1 MHACDLAV
9 PITSCHNIS
18 RLDKRE
24 KHWSSVEIN
33 TEPFTELSCI
43 QRVFELSEAPGLVR
57 ACQGN
62 LKEVVFPTG
71 YPRKPNKADG
81 CIVQI
86 KKKHVFINGLRALPR
101 GSMKEGNAWWCQ
113 GYCSLVWFS
122 RHWKPRSSLS
132 YSLLVGKIYTRVV
145 LPFCGH

>member
-1 MHACDLAV
+1 MHTCDLAV

-24 KHWSSVEIN
+24 KCWPSMEIN
-33 TEPFTELSCI
+33 TEPFTELSCCI
-43 QRVFELSEAPGLVR
+43 QRVFKLSEAPGLVC

-62 LKEVVFPTG
+62 LKELVFPTE

-81 CIVQI
+81 CMVQMKK

-101 GSMKEGNAWWCQ
+101 GSLNEGNAWW
-113 GYCSLVWFS
+113 
-122 RHWKPRSSLS
+122 H
-132 YSLLVGKIYTRVV
+132 
-145 LPFCGH
+145 

>member
-33 TEPFTELSCI
+33 TELSCCI
-43 QRVFELSEAPGLVR
+43 QRVFELSEAPGLVC

-62 LKEVVFPTG
+62 LKEVVFPMG
-71 YPRKPNKADG
+71 YLRKPNKADS
-81 CIVQI
+81 CIVQM
-86 KKKHVFINGLRALPR
+86 KKSV
-101 GSMKEGNAWWCQ
+101 
-113 GYCSLVWFS
+113 
-122 RHWKPRSSLS
+122 SS
-132 YSLLVGKIYTRVV
+132 
-145 LPFCGH
+145 

>member
-62 LKEVVFPTG
+62 LKEVVFPMG
-71 YPRKPNKADG
+71 YLRKPNKADS
-81 CIVQI
+81 CIVQM
-86 KKKHVFINGLRALPR
+86 KKSV
-101 GSMKEGNAWWCQ
+101 
-113 GYCSLVWFS
+113 
-122 RHWKPRSSLS
+122 SS
-132 YSLLVGKIYTRVV
+132 
-145 LPFCGH
+145 